1 MCYDVFKGVERMAR
15 SSGYLIFFLIY
26 FIVAVVRGLGSQGKK
41 KPGKQ
46 PADRSAAAPVRKKAQ
61 KDDCDYGEVNHH
73 YSHEA
78 DRRIEQVNA
87 YLKAGLI
94 DKTEYRQMLER
105 YSKTDSTFD
114 NY

>member
-1 MCYDVFKGVERMAR
+1 MWYDNPKGVERMSR
-15 SSGYLIFFLIY
+15 YSGYFVFFIVY
-26 FIVAVVRGLGSQGKK
+26 FIVAVIRGIGSQGKK
-41 KPGKQ
+41 KTDKQ
-46 PADRSAAAPVRKKAQ
+46 PAKSPAPTPIRKKPP

-73 YSHEA
+73 YSHET
-78 DRRIEQVNA
+78 DRRIAQVNA

-105 YSKTDSTFD
+105 YSKADNFLD